1 MWSKDFRP
9 IFGLPHA
16 IATASAATRLP
27 PPKKADCKAIKF
39 VVTVLRFG
47 SELIQLL
54 WVVSLCKEFQGSGMG
69 GMELGFLNHFQPV
82 VCVQH
87 F

>member
-1 MWSKDFRP
+1 MDIRP

-16 IATASAATRLP
+16 KATASAATRLP

-54 WVVSLCKEFQGSGMG
+54 WVVSLCKEF
-69 GMELGFLNHFQPV
+69 
-82 VCVQH
+82 
-87 F
+87 